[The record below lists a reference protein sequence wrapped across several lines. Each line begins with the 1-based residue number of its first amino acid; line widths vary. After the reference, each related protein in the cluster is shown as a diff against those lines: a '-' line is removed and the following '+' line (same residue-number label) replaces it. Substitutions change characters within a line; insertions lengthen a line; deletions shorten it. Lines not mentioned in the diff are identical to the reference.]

1 MKMPKNIAR
10 IQGAF
15 IFAQFVILFVVA
27 GVFVLVIS
35 VNYIRKV
42 TFSRISSLDKTAA
55 LIAEQIKTQDQ
66 VPVSG
71 LQGNYLLFIINTK
84 DGSYVFERD
93 KTVDV
98 DQQLWE
104 SYHLKL
110 IYEMQKRRSGWISYP
125 DRGKWDLAKPTR
137 VIRFIGINEL
147 GWVVALE
154 GVMESELSLL
164 KELFNWSVCLRLG
177 LVLFLGLCLVVF
189 IADRSFVAMHGSI
202 SASMENNFM
211 SMNHSWEPRPD
222 EDRPVAESLKE
233 PQGESIEYDL
243 EEAIGHRPKAVE
255 KSPFAIVEKKSVAPK
270 VAVEPPRRDT
280 SAGGVVPQET
290 APAEPVLKSR
300 SPDKEKKPAH
310 AAAADSAM
318 NDVALNVQGIK
329 SPVLQKMIKK
339 MREGNSV

>member
-27 GVFVLVIS
+27 SVFVFVIS

-42 TFSRISSLDKTAA
+42 TFSRISNLDKTAA

-71 LQGNYLLFIINTK
+71 LQGNYLLFIINAK

-125 DRGKWDLAKPTR
+125 DRGKWDLAKATR
-137 VIRFIGINEL
+137 VIRFIGIDEL

-154 GVMESELSLL
+154 GVMESEISLL

-177 LVLFLGLCLVVF
+177 IVLFLGLCLVVF

-211 SMNHSWEPRPD
+211 SVSHPWESRP
-222 EDRPVAESLKE
+222 EEERSAAESLKE
-233 PQGESIEYDL
+233 PQGVSIEYDL

-255 KSPFAIVEKKSVAPK
+255 KSPFPIVEKKPAVSPIS
-270 VAVEPPRRDT
+270 VEPLHKATESIAPEE
-280 SAGGVVPQET
+280 PL
-290 APAEPVLKSR
+290 PAEPVLKPKAPSK
-300 SPDKEKKPAH
+300 DKKPAH
-310 AAAADSAM
+310 AAVADAAM
-318 NDVALNVQGIK
+318 GDVALNVHGIK

-339 MREGNSV
+339 MREGNY

>member
-27 GVFVLVIS
+27 SVFVFVIS

-71 LQGNYLLFIINTK
+71 LQGNYLLFIINAK

-93 KTVDV
+93 KTVDI

-125 DRGKWDLAKPTR
+125 DRGKWDLSKSTR
-137 VIRFIGINEL
+137 IIRFIGIDEL
-147 GWVVALE
+147 GWVVAVE
-154 GVMESELSLL
+154 GVMESEISLL

-177 LVLFLGLCLVVF
+177 IVLFLGLGLVIF

-211 SMNHSWEPRPD
+211 SVSHPWEPRA
-222 EDRPVAESLKE
+222 EEERPTAESLKE
-233 PQGESIEYDL
+233 PSGVSIEYDL
-243 EEAIGHRPKAVE
+243 EEAIGHKPKAVG
-255 KSPFAIVEKKSVAPK
+255 KSPFPIIEKKPVAPK
-270 VAVEPPRRDT
+270 VAAVEPPRP
-280 SAGGVVPQET
+280 GVEDLMPREEPL
-290 APAEPVLKSR
+290 PAEPVLK
-300 SPDKEKKPAH
+300 PKALGKDKKLVH
-310 AAAADSAM
+310 AAVADAAM

-339 MREGNSV
+339 MREGN